1 MRLWIFVIFAP
12 RGQKEKQKL
21 KVKNTK
27 NKFLITFKFSSRE
40 KKLEKILTGRKTCPQ
55 FFISVKWFVSD
66 SFKSIFL
73 EIYGQDAGCRLV
85 YVFCEFAFV
94 WVESGNDS
102 KGFNK
107 TVTRTL
113 TQTYIYK
120 NVHLHKCTKIS
131 IGKRSYSF

>member
-1 MRLWIFVIFAP
+1 M
-12 RGQKEKQKL
+12 
-21 KVKNTK
+21 
-27 NKFLITFKFSSRE
+27 
-40 KKLEKILTGRKTCPQ
+40 
-55 FFISVKWFVSD
+55 SD

-107 TVTRTL
+107 TVQKRTFAQMYENKYWKEKL
-113 TQTYIYK
+113 QFLI
-120 NVHLHKCTKIS
+120 VD
-131 IGKRSYSF
+131 R